1 MRLYDFYYEFIDLIF
16 SFLNQELTGIYCNNY
31 SGALNTSNGFPIFAT
46 VLQANNIVKNDDK
59 MAIGALTEEDVRMI
73 IKLSKDERISERV
86 SFL

>member
-1 MRLYDFYYEFIDLIF
+1 
-16 SFLNQELTGIYCNNY
+16 
-31 SGALNTSNGFPIFAT
+31 
-46 VLQANNIVKNDDK
+46 